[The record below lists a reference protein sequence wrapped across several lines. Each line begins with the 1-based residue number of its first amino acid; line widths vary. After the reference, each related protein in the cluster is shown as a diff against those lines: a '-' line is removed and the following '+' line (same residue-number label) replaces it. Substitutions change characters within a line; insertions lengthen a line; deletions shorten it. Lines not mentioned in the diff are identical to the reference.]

1 MIVLS
6 KKRIMII
13 ASTIMVAF
21 FAFAVQNK
29 EKNNSVQTVTLP
41 VTNKV
46 VVLDAGHGVPDEGD
60 CLLTLIENN

>member
-46 VVLDAGHGVPDEGD
+46 VVLDAGHGVPDER
-60 CLLTLIENN
+60 CAKYKWNN

>member
-46 VVLDAGHGVPDEGD
+46 VVLDAGHGVPDEGEY
-60 CLLTLIENN
+60 LLH